1 MAQVFTL
8 NKQIP
13 MKRFLLLL
21 SMASALFFSCER
33 ANDDSPIATETKSR
47 LTAFTEM
54 PSRTTLGSDYSVLWS
69 QNDQIAVLGTMND
82 GSNGDIALYTLVE
95 GAGSN
100 KGVFE
105 GELPATFD
113 LYSALYPLNMYEAAT
128 KSGQFLLLLPTDN
141 AIFTERGFVDGA
153 NPMYGCGAKDS
164 GLKFQ
169 NLCGIVEFQIKGKGT
184 ISSIVIESANQP
196 LSGYFLVQGG
206 EPILYGVNGYEQ
218 YTSISATVS
227 PAIELSESTARS
239 LYAILPPATYSNLT
253 ISTIDTDGNTT
264 TRTASNDIV
273 VARSH
278 IVRVSEFTHTTDNG
292 GDGGDGGDDD
302 GNSNVEDPQEKPDI
316 DW

>member
-1 MAQVFTL
+1 
-8 NKQIP
+8 
-13 MKRFLLLL
+13 MKRILLLF
-21 SMASALFFSCER
+21 SMAMLLFFSCER
-33 ANDDSPIATETKSR
+33 ADYGNFVTETKSR
-47 LTAFTEM
+47 LTAFTET

-113 LYSALYPLNMYEAAT
+113 LYSAFYPLNMYEGAT
-128 KSGQFLLLLPTDN
+128 RSGQFLLLLPTEN

-153 NPMYGCGAKDS
+153 NPMYGCGTKDS
-164 GLKFQ
+164 GLKLQ

-184 ISSIVIESANQP
+184 ISTIVIEAENQP
-196 LSGYFLVQGG
+196 ISGYFLVQGG
-206 EPILYGVNGYEQ
+206 EPTLYGVNGYDR
-218 YTSISATVS
+218 YSYIAAAVS

-253 ISTIDTDGNTT
+253 ISTIDTDGKVT
-264 TRTASNDIV
+264 TRTASNSIV
-273 VARSH
+273 VTRSH
-278 IVRVSEFTHTTDNG
+278 ITRVSEFTHTADNG
-292 GDGGDGGDDD
+292 GGGGS
-302 GNSNVEDPQEKPDI
+302 SNVEDPQEKPNI

>member
-1 MAQVFTL
+1 
-8 NKQIP
+8 

-21 SMASALFFSCER
+21 SMAMLLFLSCER
-33 ANDDSPIATETKSR
+33 ANDGGNFATETKSR

-105 GELPATFD
+105 GALPATFD
-113 LYSALYPLNMYEAAT
+113 LYSAFYPLNMYEGAT
-128 KSGQFLLLLPTDN
+128 MSGQYLLLLPTEN

-153 NPMYGCGAKDS
+153 NPMYGCGTKDS
-164 GLKFQ
+164 GLKLQ

-184 ISSIVIESANQP
+184 ISTIVIEAENQP
-196 LSGYFLVQGG
+196 ISGYFLVQGG
-206 EPILYGVNGYEQ
+206 EPTLYGVNGYER
-218 YTSISATVS
+218 YSTIAATVS

-253 ISTIDTDGNTT
+253 ISTIDTEGNTT
-264 TRTASNDIV
+264 TRTASNSIV

-278 IVRVSEFTHTTDNG
+278 ITRVSEFTHTADNG
-292 GDGGDGGDDD
+292 GGGGGS
-302 GNSNVEDPQEKPDI
+302 SNVEDPQEKPNI

>member
-1 MAQVFTL
+1 
-8 NKQIP
+8 

-21 SMASALFFSCER
+21 SMAMPLFFSCER
-33 ANDDSPIATETKSR
+33 ANDSGNFATETKSR
-47 LTAFTEM
+47 LTAFTET

-82 GSNGDIALYTLVE
+82 ESDGDIALYTLVE
-95 GAGSN
+95 GAGSST
-100 KGVFE
+100 GVFE

-113 LYSALYPLNMYEAAT
+113 LYSAFYPLNMYDGAT
-128 KSGQFLLLLPTDN
+128 MSGQFLLLLPSEN

-153 NPMYGCGAKDS
+153 NPMYGVGTKDS
-164 GLKFQ
+164 GLKLQ

-184 ISSIVIESANQP
+184 ISSVVIEAENQP

-218 YTSISATVS
+218 YSVIAATVS

-253 ISTIDTDGNTT
+253 ISTTDTDGNVT
-264 TRTASNDIV
+264 TRTASNSIV
-273 VARSH
+273 VTRSY
-278 IVRVSEFTHTTDNG
+278 ITRVSEFTHTADNG
-292 GDGGDGGDDD
+292 GGGGGS
-302 GNSNVEDPQEKPDI
+302 SNVEDPQEKPNI

>member
-1 MAQVFTL
+1 
-8 NKQIP
+8 

-21 SMASALFFSCER
+21 SMAMLLFLSCER
-33 ANDDSPIATETKSR
+33 ANDGGNFATETKSR

-113 LYSALYPLNMYEAAT
+113 LYSAFYPLNMYETAT
-128 KSGQFLLLLPTDN
+128 MSGQFLLLLPTEN

-153 NPMYGCGAKDS
+153 NPMYGCGTKDS
-164 GLKFQ
+164 GLKLQ

-184 ISSIVIESANQP
+184 ISTIVIEAENQP
-196 LSGYFLVQGG
+196 ISGYFLVQGG
-206 EPILYGVNGYEQ
+206 ESTLYGVNGYER
-218 YTSISATVS
+218 YSTIAATVS

-253 ISTIDTDGNTT
+253 ISTIDTEGNTT
-264 TRTASNDIV
+264 TRTASNSIV

-278 IVRVSEFTHTTDNG
+278 ITRVSEFTHTADNG
-292 GDGGDGGDDD
+292 GGGCGS
-302 GNSNVEDPQEKPDI
+302 SNVEDPQEKPNI